1 MGPKIAIL
9 TGPTAAGKSEVALRY
24 CLRRKAQRQAQLQLQ
39 GPPPSPLPPIEIVN
53 ADSLQLY
60 REFDLGTA
68 KPTREEQTQV
78 PHHLIDHC
86 DPQQVFTAA
95 DYFRDATAVIEE
107 IHGRGARAL
116 VVGGSGFYLRALIFG
131 LWGLS
136 PVTDK
141 SPAESLPLQAGS
153 ELKDQFRNLSTP
165 ELFEKLKSQDPR
177 SAFKIGPNDRYRLQ
191 RALEVMQ
198 LTTQKPSDLERA
210 AQARLPD
217 PRFSIGVIERPQEEL
232 EARIRVRAQK
242 MVHDGLLEEVRALQ
256 AKHPNARALGSVGY
270 AQAVQYL
277 AGVIPSGRKLK
288 WSEKTLIDEIT
299 LATRQLVK
307 SQRTWNKSQFRNTPI
322 QTFELKGQSPDF
334 TEAFT
339 WLDSVYDSPEAQTP
353 S

>member
-24 CLRRKAQRQAQLQLQ
+24 CLRRLEQKEAKTQTQK
-39 GPPPSPLPPIEIVN
+39 PEHFPLPPIEIVN

-68 KPTREEQTQV
+68 KPTREEQAQV

-86 DPQQVFTAA
+86 DPQQIFTAA
-95 DYFRDATAVIEE
+95 DYFRDATAVLEE
-107 IHGRGARAL
+107 IHGRGAQAL

-136 PVTDK
+136 PDTEK
-141 SPAESLPLQAGS
+141 NPGESVPLQARAD
-153 ELKDQFRNLSTP
+153 LKDQFRFQSTP
-165 ELFEKLKSQDPR
+165 DLFEKLKSQDPR

-217 PRFSIGVIERPQEEL
+217 PRFSIGVIDRPQEEL

-242 MVHDGLLEEVRALQ
+242 MIQDGLLEEVKTLRA
-256 AKHPNARALGSVGY
+256 KYPNSRPLGSVGY

-277 AGVIPSGRKLK
+277 DGVIPSGRKLQ
-288 WSEKTLIDEIT
+288 WSENTLIDEIT

-307 SQRTWNKSQFRNTPI
+307 SQRTWNKSQFRNTPS
-322 QTFELKGQSPDF
+322 QTFQLRGHAPDL
-334 TEAFT
+334 TEAFA
-339 WLDSVYDSPEAQTP
+339 WLDSIYGPTETQTP